1 MTMSAGVRPTPAD
14 REEAA
19 AAPSG
24 RSGPSRMHS
33 AVRALRN
40 ATANWPGVLAALLV
54 WELLPRVGILPPDNI
69 PPASEVLPRFAGLLD
84 DASFW
89 SNVGSTLQGWAI
101 GLGISIL
108 LATPLGLLI
117 GSNAYLDRATR
128 ATVEFLRPVPSV
140 ALLPLAI
147 LVLGISMD
155 MKIFLVAFATFWPI
169 LVQAIYGVQDVDP
182 VARDTARSFGVGRLA
197 IFFRVTLPSAAPY
210 LATGLRVASALGIIL
225 AITAELVAG
234 VPGLGQAILLAQSGG
249 AYDLMYALILATGLI
264 SLGLS
269 AVLRRA
275 ERYALRW
282 HVSHREVTS
291 A

>member
-1 MTMSAGVRPTPAD
+1 VVMSAGVRPMSAD
-14 REEAA
+14 RESPP
-19 AAPSG
+19 AAPLG
-24 RSGPSRMHS
+24 RGRRSRGL
-33 AVRALRN
+33 ALGALRRV
-40 ATANWPGVLAALLV
+40 TLNWPGVLAALVL
-54 WELLPRVGILPPDNI
+54 WELLPRLGVLPAESI
-69 PPASEVLPRFAGLLD
+69 PPASEVLPRFAGLLG

-89 SNVGSTLQGWAI
+89 SSVGFTLRGWAV

-128 ATVEFLRPVPSV
+128 ATIEFLRPVPSV

-225 AITAELVAG
+225 AITAEMVAG
-234 VPGLGQAILLAQSGG
+234 VPGLGQEILLAQSGG
-249 AYDLMYALILATGLI
+249 ANDLMYALILATGLI

-269 AVLRRA
+269 AALRRA

-282 HVSHREVTS
+282 HVSYREVAS